1 MSWLDKVGKALK
13 PVARD
18 AGKAAATSAKLSVLV
33 SVKPA
38 LEQAIVDKMQLGEGD
53 LRVVDDVINLLQHLK
68 AVQRIK

>member
-1 MSWLDKVGKALK
+1 MSWLGKVGKALK

-33 SVKPA
+33 SVKPV
-38 LEQAIVDKMQLGEGD
+38 LEQAIVDKLQLSDAD
-53 LRVVDDVINLLQHLK
+53 LKVVDELSNMLQHLK